1 MTPAFEWRRSQPC
14 SPNRRSSRRHVPRVE
29 LSAREGY
36 AAWAAT
42 YDEGANPLITLEEPA
57 VAELLAGAVP
67 GRALDAACG
76 TGRHIPLLV
85 ALGHNVVGVDAS
97 PEMLALARRRSSEA
111 ELRQADLEALPLASG
126 SFDVAVCALAL
137 GHVSELGPTV
147 AELARVL
154 RRGGRLVVSVIHPL
168 LSALGGEA
176 LFTQPDGGPAFVRE
190 APICTPTTSPRSRR
204 TGSRC
209 DGAWSRHGP
218 SPWLP

>member
-1 MTPAFEWRRSQPC
+1 M
-14 SPNRRSSRRHVPRVE
+14 
-29 LSAREGY
+29 
-36 AAWAAT
+36 
-42 YDEGANPLITLEEPA
+42 

-85 ALGHNVVGVDAS
+85 SLGHNVVGVDAS

-111 ELRQADLEALPLASG
+111 ELRQADLEALPLASD

-137 GHVSELGPTV
+137 GHLSELGPTV

-190 APICTPTTSPRSRR
+190 ATHLHSDYLAAFAASGLAVRRCVEPAWTQPTAAMISKAATRIP
-204 TGSRC
+204 
-209 DGAWSRHGP
+209 GALEQALVG
-218 SPWLP
+218 LPCALVWQLERV